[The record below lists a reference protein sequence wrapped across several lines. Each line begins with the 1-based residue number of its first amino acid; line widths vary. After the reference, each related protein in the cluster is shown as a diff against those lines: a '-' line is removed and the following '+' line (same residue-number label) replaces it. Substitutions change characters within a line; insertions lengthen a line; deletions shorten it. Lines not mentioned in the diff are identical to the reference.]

1 MKNSKKVLV
10 TGGAQRIGSS
20 ITQHLIN
27 NGFDVA
33 IQFNT
38 SGKNINK
45 LKNLFKSS
53 SSNFK
58 TFQFNFKRAT
68 NYEEFFKKIKKE
80 FGEIDILINNASAFE
95 FDSIK
100 KTSYDIFDNHIDV
113 NLKAP
118 FFLSKCYVENF
129 NKKDGLIINI
139 IDQRVK
145 NITPYFTSY
154 TLSKSALYTL
164 TKSLSIFL
172 APKIRVNGVS
182 PGQL

>member
-100 KTSYDIFDNHIDV
+100 KTSYEIFDNHIDV

-118 FFLSKCYVENF
+118 FFLSKCYVENY
-129 NKKDGLIINI
+129 KK
-139 IDQRVK
+139 K
-145 NITPYFTSY
+145 T
-154 TLSKSALYTL
+154 A
-164 TKSLSIFL
+164 
-172 APKIRVNGVS
+172 
-182 PGQL
+182 

>member
-1 MKNSKKVLV
+1 MKN
-10 TGGAQRIGSS
+10 
-20 ITQHLIN
+20 
-27 NGFDVA
+27 
-33 IQFNT
+33 
-38 SGKNINK
+38 
-45 LKNLFKSS
+45 
-53 SSNFK
+53 
-58 TFQFNFKRAT
+58 
-68 NYEEFFKKIKKE
+68 FKKIKKE

-100 KTSYDIFDNHIDV
+100 KTSYEIFDNHIDV

-118 FFLSKCYVENF
+118 FFLSKCYVENY
-129 NKKDGLIINI
+129 KKEDGLIINI

-172 APKIRVNGVS
+172 APK
-182 PGQL
+182 